1 MDGDKPV
8 CYWRGLAKDFTEK
21 NPSFQWIIL
30 KADRAIGK
38 VKNDY
43 DAGMISMRM
52 SIFNKGPST
61 AEFPDGA
68 IESDLKE
75 QQAWKTKPGA
85 RSTAK
90 NIRIFLFQCADIPS
104 ADKDGVSDCFIEVW
118 NPDNEKKRTVVVED
132 TLNPI
137 YYETIDISYDMPK
150 QEKNQSHEDW
160 VKSWPPIILNLFD
173 QDLDGVDYLGRSVIY
188 LSKASTNFKLEPLAD
203 DPELKKTNNLI
214 PPPKWQDIRIG
225 FDESAPPTGKVM
237 CSFVISEFDFI
248 FDAEKARDVNLQ
260 ELVEKKEYQVDI
272 NVLGLRELESFGIVP
287 VKKAFVKF
295 MVRSLLPP

>member
-21 NPSFQWIIL
+21 NPAFQWIIL

-118 NPDNEKKRTVVVED
+118 NPDN
-132 TLNPI
+132 
-137 YYETIDISYDMPK
+137 
-150 QEKNQSHEDW
+150 
-160 VKSWPPIILNLFD
+160 
-173 QDLDGVDYLGRSVIY
+173 
-188 LSKASTNFKLEPLAD
+188 
-203 DPELKKTNNLI
+203 
-214 PPPKWQDIRIG
+214 
-225 FDESAPPTGKVM
+225 
-237 CSFVISEFDFI
+237 
-248 FDAEKARDVNLQ
+248 
-260 ELVEKKEYQVDI
+260 
-272 NVLGLRELESFGIVP
+272 
-287 VKKAFVKF
+287 
-295 MVRSLLPP
+295 